1 MDATFRQQQ
10 IFRNPW
16 FYFVLGL
23 WLEWVAGIDLR
34 DVTKARWQTESPGR
48 FGSLL
53 LRTRTSARVEI
64 CFETYERQKYIQI
77 IRRLRSVLP
86 PEIQTGWNLFAYK
99 IAFRKTRSIHS
110 DPDRMRFLNFLLIW
124 TFIGIGSVILIQAIE
139 THLAYP
145 DQTRSVVGIVWLA
158 ILLFQAV
165 RQDRLISRRDSEAAD
180 LAAQARAEAGIDL

>member
-1 MDATFRQQQ
+1 
-10 IFRNPW
+10 
-16 FYFVLGL
+16 
-23 WLEWVAGIDLR
+23 
-34 DVTKARWQTESPGR
+34 
-48 FGSLL
+48 
-53 LRTRTSARVEI
+53 
-64 CFETYERQKYIQI
+64 
-77 IRRLRSVLP
+77 
-86 PEIQTGWNLFAYK
+86 
-99 IAFRKTRSIHS
+99 
-110 DPDRMRFLNFLLIW
+110 MRFLNFLLIW